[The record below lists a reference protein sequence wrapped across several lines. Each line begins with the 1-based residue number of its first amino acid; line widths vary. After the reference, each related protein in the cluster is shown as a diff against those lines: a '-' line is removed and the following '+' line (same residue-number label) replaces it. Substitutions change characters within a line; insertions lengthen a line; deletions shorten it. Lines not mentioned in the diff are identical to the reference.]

1 MSTENVYLLEGFS
14 HHTFYWVIGFISISC
29 MSHLWRNTWGRC
41 KLEGSKWQ
49 AEMQTLETI
58 LFIGSCWTYL
68 NWNTCLTSC
77 SCFILFTLTAH
88 ILMTLC
94 VLSVLHLK
102 NFVAPWLRIQAGF
115 VSTHPSIHPPLLLLL
130 PPTFHTGIGG
140 HWRCEI
146 DEGALVK
153 MSVGDHW
160 PERER
165 AQERVYFGV
174 EGWQIGVAKAPFHE
188 HWTVKWRTRH
198 KTMAAI
204 NRLWWEA
211 SRKCLKPACIHW
223 QRERKR
229 KREGEWR
236 EREWQKERDID
247 RDEVCVTVS
256 LGKGSQR
263 GRERKKWM

>member
-29 MSHLWRNTWGRC
+29 MTHLWRNTWERC

-49 AEMQTLETI
+49 AEMQTLHETV

-115 VSTHPSIHPPLLLLL
+115 VSTHPSIHPPPPPPPSYL
-130 PPTFHTGIGG
+130 PHW
-140 HWRCEI
+140 HRRALEVWNWWRC
-146 DEGALVK
+146 
-153 MSVGDHW
+153 
-160 PERER
+160 
-165 AQERVYFGV
+165 
-174 EGWQIGVAKAPFHE
+174 
-188 HWTVKWRTRH
+188 
-198 KTMAAI
+198 
-204 NRLWWEA
+204 
-211 SRKCLKPACIHW
+211 AC
-223 QRERKR
+223 ENVS
-229 KREGEWR
+229 GGSLAR
-236 EREWQKERDID
+236 ERESARESIFWGGGVTDRSGKSSFSWTLNCKMEDPAQNNGRDQSA
-247 RDEVCVTVS
+247 VV
-256 LGKGSQR
+256 R
-263 GRERKKWM
+263 GFS